1 VLLETREMGAIEI
14 ASQEILTFTVPVL
27 GFEAYKRFVIVPD
40 PEAPPFNWLQS
51 VEEKRVAFPVVRAE
65 EIGAAYHENTHT
77 LAQLGASGWD
87 QVDTWVIVVIPQDGR
102 GIFANL
108 RAPVV
113 VNARTRLAGQIV
125 MREEYPVSCAL
136 IAASH

>member
-1 VLLETREMGAIEI
+1 MLLETREMGAIEI
-14 ASQEILTFTVPVL
+14 ASEEILTFAIPVL

-51 VEEKRVAFPVVRAE
+51 VEEKQVAFPVVRAE
-65 EIGAAYHENTHT
+65 EIAAAYHETDQA

-87 QVDTWVIVVIPQDGR
+87 QVDTWIIVVIPRDGS

-113 VNARTRLAGQIV
+113 VNARTKLAGQIV
-125 MREEYPVSCAL
+125 VREEYPVSCAL
-136 IAASH
+136 AGASH